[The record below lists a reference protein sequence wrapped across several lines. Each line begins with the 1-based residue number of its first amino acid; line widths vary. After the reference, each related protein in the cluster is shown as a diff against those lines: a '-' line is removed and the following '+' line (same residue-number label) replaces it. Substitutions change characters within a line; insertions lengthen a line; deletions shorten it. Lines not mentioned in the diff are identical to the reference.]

1 MTDSIYEIVAQGARY
16 WFLFLMALI
25 AWRSWRWYR
34 KDKKKAKKRLKLLPD
49 AGFVGEMVVTV
60 GDERLPQGTV
70 LSVPRE
76 GTLGML
82 RTNDLCVPFAGVDR
96 RHLWFRFDDDQGLMV
111 KPFGKNAIEVDGE
124 AEGPLHMA
132 HGSRLRVGEGELR
145 LRLFAGFESVGHA
158 RRQGGVEDAPEQ
170 QPQAAPYD
178 PMQMMAMQQ
187 QWMMQQQMLA
197 MQQAAYQQGYQQ
209 AMQQMDETEDED
221 EDDETLYDE
230 EIEALPFDMAQ
241 IAQEEGMIDHSMFM
255 RPDSVKKPE
264 PPQYDAPAPSEP
276 AFYAPEE
283 DADDDAWEEEPSAPY
298 DEDMTDAAA
307 PPKSAYVGHD
317 EAEAAKKHLWDKYFG
332 GGPRR

>member
-60 GDERLPQGTV
+60 GDDRLPQGTV

-76 GTLGML
+76 GTLGTL

-96 RHLWFRFDDDQGLMV
+96 RHLWFRLDDDQGLMV

-124 AEGPLHMA
+124 AEGPLYMA

-170 QPQAAPYD
+170 PPQAAPYD
-178 PMQMMAMQQ
+178 QMMVMQQ

-221 EDDETLYDE
+221 DETLYDE

-241 IAQEEGMIDHSMFM
+241 IAQEEGMVDHSMFM

-264 PPQYDAPAPSEP
+264 LPQYDAPALSEP

-283 DADDDAWEEEPSAPY
+283 DADDAWEEAPY

-317 EAEAAKKHLWDKYFG
+317 EAETAKKHLWDKYFG
-332 GGPRR
+332 GGPSR